1 MLYAGYKL
9 YITMISDHNE
19 EALLLSVPPGFAQAA
34 ILNQDK
40 GREINCL
47 AINYLT
53 ERSRGLDQNR
63 FV

>member
-19 EALLLSVPPGFAQAA
+19 EVLLLSVPPGFAQAA

-40 GREINCL
+40 SREINCL
-47 AINYLT
+47 AINYLSQKGQ
-53 ERSRGLDQNR
+53 E
-63 FV
+63 V